1 MDGLLRTAQDK
12 IYKRLTTTSKRLYSP
27 GAALNVA
34 RAGFSISQTL
44 QVSDALMAL
53 QFVLRELDRMQVVR
67 LILLKRSPP
76 PNCCQV
82 S

>member
-1 MDGLLRTAQDK
+1 MDGLLRTVQDK

-44 QVSDALMAL
+44 QVIRRADGFAICIA
-53 QFVLRELDRMQVVR
+53 RA
-67 LILLKRSPP
+67 
-76 PNCCQV
+76 
-82 S
+82 